1 MDWSSIHWM
10 QFDPPPE
17 GLSSLLENFLPSF
30 RNSLLPVTFDALRF
44 SALLDSVDV
53 MLVSCGDDTMQKILA
68 FTHSLPTLCIPSKPG
83 KGLRQQ
89 TLISQGLRLH
99 RMRHR
104 MLGGVTN
111 GNLTL
116 GFRGLSFASFRPS
129 SSLYQAC
136 Y

>member
-1 MDWSSIHWM
+1 MDWSSNRWM

-17 GLSSLLENFLPSF
+17 GLSPFLENFLPSL
-30 RNSLLPVTFDALRF
+30 RDSLLPVSFDALRF

-53 MLVSCGDDTMQKILA
+53 MLVSCGDDTMQKHLA
-68 FTHSLPTLCIPSKPG
+68 FKHTVPTLCMPSKPG
-83 KGLRQQ
+83 EGLRHK
-89 TLISQGLRLH
+89 TLTSQGLGLH

-116 GFRGLSFASFRPS
+116 GFRGASLPFDLLSVARSNM
-129 SSLYQAC
+129 
-136 Y
+136 